1 MIGLVVTAIVA
12 GIGAAAAGAAVEA
25 AHASAVATAPAMP
38 VNRPTDLRVATG
50 RCAHQRVELPN
61 WRPRRMSIAQD
72 LAYSRE
78 RSAEQR
84 GGPGAVQAAVA
95 RSLRLHACARGRAQV
110 GGLTAVR
117 LGHEACQLVA
127 ADPVCAGQV

>member
-72 LAYSRE
+72 LAYPRE
-78 RSAEQR
+78 RSAQER
-84 GGPGAVQAAVA
+84 RRARAVQPAVA
-95 RSLRLHACARGRAQV
+95 RPFRLH
-110 GGLTAVR
+110 
-117 LGHEACQLVA
+117 
-127 ADPVCAGQV
+127 